1 MSRFGHTLVI
11 SVIVLATLTT
21 RASAQPAPTFDAR
34 WADLVSPEEAKATR
48 AVLALAATPK
58 ETMAFLKDNLKPV
71 KADPKRVA
79 ELLKQLDS
87 SSFGQRNRA
96 TMELE
101 YLNKYIKS
109 DLEAALKK
117 KDLLVET
124 QMRIQQLLDKMP
136 KETKLAPPVPVMP
149 KGRNVSVTNING
161 EIRILIDGQPLNLT
175 PLPPAPP
182 PPGPPAQWIRAV
194 RAVTLLEHLATPEAR
209 AMIEAMANGEAD
221 ALPTIAAKEALGR
234 LKK

>member
-1 MSRFGHTLVI
+1 
-11 SVIVLATLTT
+11 
-21 RASAQPAPTFDAR
+21 
-34 WADLVSPEEAKATR
+34 
-48 AVLALAATPK
+48 
-58 ETMAFLKDNLKPV
+58 V
-71 KADPKRVA
+71 KADAKRVA

-87 SSFGQRNRA
+87 SSFGQRNQA
-96 TMELE
+96 MAELE
-101 YLNKYIKS
+101 YLGKYIKG

-117 KDLLVET
+117 GEKLET
-124 QMRIQQLLDKMP
+124 TMRIQQLLDKMP
-136 KETKLAPPVPVMP
+136 KEAKPAPPVPVMP

-161 EIRILIDGQPLNLT
+161 EIRIFIDGQPLNLT
-175 PLPPAPP
+175 PLPPPPP